1 MQTDEDNDVTS
12 PTTGVKPATDVIHN
26 NSSTLLLTDDVDVEA
41 RDDGPYRVQKR
52 QRKAHVTTD
61 TGVPLNASAA
71 TEVSEKS
78 NFLSTNTQKAKV
90 KKRGFSIAHE
100 FEREISVSTSVSI
113 PLDLQ
118 PSSPIPSSTAPPSS
132 LDLFSPK
139 PPTPEKVAPAKANTT
154 TARAHRRETISPDRV
169 PLESE
174 SHAGPGR
181 RDTLSPDG
189 LQGIQNLVLDESSQ
203 ESDRVDGMDDDE
215 KDSLE
220 SNARSTSA
228 SERRARSSA
237 SYHDMKHAVSD
248 ELRSNSWD
256 KSLTS
261 PTNKSSLSASRPEDH
276 VSRRSTLDPA
286 EVAGIFTGRDS
297 LLVPATG
304 RRETLDPLEALAVLQ
319 GGTSFT
325 HDPTT
330 AVAPADKPPHE
341 HNDVATKA
349 AESAAATTRDTVNPA
364 DLMALPMDN
373 HDSSDDENQ
382 VLGSFRVETTDG
394 ERRQG
399 THSAPQ
405 DAAINERNRLSVV
418 TTSKPANLPSV
429 APPVAAARNHQG
441 QVVTK
446 PGPHPS
452 LFSPPMRR
460 NQPTPL
466 KSCLSARK
474 MAVPKKADD
483 PTPTKSVVFGS
494 PRGAEFRR
502 NDPSTSMTPMCAQ
515 RTKEMFPLDKMDSD
529 EDEVTSENTS
539 ILDEA
544 DHLMD
549 KDESDDENQSL
560 SFPFGSIR
568 SPTRK
573 RSRASNGGIKGLSPL
588 DAMADARRQR
598 RASIGVSGLPPPHLP
613 SSALKPSRR
622 QSLLGVNVMQ
632 SSDSLVIGSAKKKPR
647 RATTSIESSSSDDM
661 DITGDYSNVASGPPS
676 SKATAPDLSN
686 GLGDLWND
694 NYTPP
699 KTAQLTVESSDDDED
714 QTLELGPVG
723 HLQGDA
729 SLFAIKHT
737 SMASTTTAVSATTHF
752 VSEVQTSLHP
762 IAEGEE
768 GGSSRSSLLSHL
780 SLSDDDDDDDG
791 PDDPNYDAQRESLVI
806 NLGGKFDKMGSSGKK
821 KKQNPS
827 PRAPTSPSSMSLEEA
842 SSRPTSSIDAI
853 DAVASSP
860 TATAVDLSLGSPSL
874 DPPQSPTKP
883 ATMPASP
890 AEQIADVPAVPSSP
904 LVTFAEFLAALSL
917 DPVERTVQSEI
928 VACSKLLVVTPVLQ
942 HKDRWTQAMDE
953 LSTWL
958 SEMSVERDR
967 AVTKAI
973 PSYLA
978 KLVQSNAVPQDEV
991 LALYEAHLHSVLAGW
1006 YAWRKRMESPTHWS
1020 TALTAVEADLAALQR
1035 LRIGRDEAHERAA
1048 VQKLMAKE
1056 LDMERSLEW
1065 IQEHQT
1071 LRAEAASRIAKL
1083 ENELETLQLTLVQH
1097 DHDIALH
1104 RMKLDETSAAVSN
1117 QKLNERIHLVQ
1128 EREDLY
1134 HIASRL
1140 SKWAP
1145 STVSAAAL
1153 ELHLTIKSLNYMDG
1167 ITVRVKI
1174 DLAQAGTTRDKPVDV
1189 NVAPI
1194 VARKQPSIFY
1204 DIAAL
1209 VRVTLLDPSRL
1220 EAVGATTVS
1229 QPQGV
1234 STFLQWA
1241 EVDVMRSMR
1250 LWNDV
1255 EQVVL
1260 QYAVATDLAA
1270 RQIRIA
1276 FVSFQSLVTLRVG
1289 LPLTSHFYFS
1299 RSIQPTV
1306 TVELGA
1312 AKVDVDEL
1320 VRRIEAVP
1328 RGFRRLHAICTA
1340 VTTYI
1345 ESLV

>member
-52 QRKAHVTTD
+52 QRKVHATTD

-139 PPTPEKVAPAKANTT
+139 PPTPEKVVAAKANTT

-228 SERRARSSA
+228 
-237 SYHDMKHAVSD
+237 
-248 ELRSNSWD
+248 
-256 KSLTS
+256 T
-261 PTNKSSLSASRPEDH
+261 
-276 VSRRSTLDPA
+276 

-364 DLMALPMDN
+364 DLMALQMDN

-382 VLGSFRVETTDG
+382 VLGSFRIETTDG
-394 ERRQG
+394 EQRQD

-405 DAAINERNRLSVV
+405 DAAINV

-515 RTKEMFPLDKMDSD
+515 RTKEMFPLDKIDSD

-588 DAMADARRQR
+588 DAMADARRY
-598 RASIGVSGLPPPHLP
+598 VSRCTSCAYKLLTETGLPPPHLP

-842 SSRPTSSIDAI
+842 SSRPTSNDAI

-967 AVTKAI
+967 AVAKAI

-1312 AKVDVDEL
+1312 AKV
-1320 VRRIEAVP
+1320 RPNHAVGA
-1328 RGFRRLHAICTA
+1328 R
-1340 VTTYI
+1340 YI
-1345 ESLV
+1345 SIDLE